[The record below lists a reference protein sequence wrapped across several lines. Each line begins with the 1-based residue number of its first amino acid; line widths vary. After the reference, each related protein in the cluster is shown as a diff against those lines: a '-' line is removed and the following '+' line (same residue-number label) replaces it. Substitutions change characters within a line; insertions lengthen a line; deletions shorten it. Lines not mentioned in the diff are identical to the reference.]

1 MSRTVRYI
9 EGSVNSCLK
18 RDKRMDQAAFASK
31 TREQELRSVTSADV
45 RIGPE
50 RAMHQVVA
58 PRPFAWQNG
67 NQLLLLD
74 LEQSRW
80 LVAEL
85 AFDPAEC
92 LYFEK
97 RRASFDAQREA
108 IGALLSRA
116 LAGGES
122 ALIDTVEQLDAYMSR
137 HYNIGLINA

>member
-1 MSRTVRYI
+1 MSGTH
-9 EGSVNSCLK
+9 L
-18 RDKRMDQAAFASK
+18 
-31 TREQELRSVTSADV
+31 SAPCI
-45 RIGPE
+45 R
-50 RAMHQVVA
+50 RLL
-58 PRPFAWQNG
+58 PRQNG

-116 LAGGES
+116 LSGGES
-122 ALIDTVEQLDAYMSR
+122 ALIDTVEQLHAYMSR

>member
-1 MSRTVRYI
+1 
-9 EGSVNSCLK
+9 
-18 RDKRMDQAAFASK
+18 MDQAAFASK
-31 TREQELRSVTSADV
+31 TREQELRSLTSSDV
-45 RIGPE
+45 RIGSE
-50 RAMHQVVA
+50 CAMHQVVA